1 MATKLDTMKVL
12 SDATMQRITSSRK
25 NWMDYL
31 DTTAWLYKY
40 PFYDQ
45 LMIYAQRPDARAC
58 APIELWNSVFK
69 RWVKRGSKGIALVDD
84 SGDRL
89 KLRYVFDVSDT
100 STRSD
105 ILIKLWA
112 VEPEYQAQILEELTN
127 RFGSIDSNGDFV
139 EQLREVA
146 LNVAM
151 DNVGDYAN
159 VMPLIADGSG
169 LVGMDH
175 REILD
180 RFITTVTEG
189 GDLHRPCPHWPE
201 PARTGTA
208 IRV

>member
-1 MATKLDTMKVL
+1 MATKLETFKAL

-31 DTTAWLYKY
+31 DATAWLYKY
-40 PFYDQ
+40 PFCDQ

-69 RWVKRGSKGIALVDD
+69 RWVKRGSKGIALIDD

-100 STRSD
+100 STRSE
-105 ILIKLWA
+105 IPFKLWA
-112 VEPEYQAQILEELTN
+112 VESEHQAQILEELTN
-127 RFGSIDSNGDFV
+127 RFGAIDSAGDFV
-139 EQLREVA
+139 EQLREIA
-146 LNVAM
+146 LNVVM
-151 DNVGDYAN
+151 DNVGDYAD
-159 VMPLIADGSG
+159 VMPFIADGSR

-180 RFITTVTEG
+180 RFITTVAEG
-189 GDLHRPCPHWPE
+189 VIYTVL
-201 PARTGTA
+201 ARVGLNP
-208 IRV
+208 RELKPP